1 MICYQFLRCVMMHHK
16 ILSYPLTSK
25 IVLWLKASL
34 EMEEPSKSTS
44 DFLLKPISQ
53 SGKYLESLNNW
64 TNAWW
69 TKYNKNQNWSIH
81 LAKYNMKL
89 KFKETWVKNK

>member
-1 MICYQFLRCVMMHHK
+1 
-16 ILSYPLTSK
+16 
-25 IVLWLKASL
+25 
-34 EMEEPSKSTS
+34 MEEPSKSTS

-81 LAKYNMKL
+81 LAKYNM
-89 KFKETWVKNK
+89 